1 MTMKNEGPDAK
12 EPVALRSDVFTVA
25 NVLSF
30 FRILLVPLFLW
41 SILNGLSAKA
51 LLIFCVAAV
60 TDLLDGFAAR
70 LWHQRS
76 RLGTVLDP
84 AADKLLVATSYVV
97 LTIPSLASPNHIPL
111 WLTVT
116 VFVRDLL
123 IVGGALFAFLT
134 WRQKT
139 FMPSFLGKISTGC
152 QVGMI
157 FLVLL
162 SNYRVA
168 VPWYMAWTYWI
179 TLFWTLVSGVHYLIY
194 GLAVLRSRRKSSTIT

>member
-1 MTMKNEGPDAK
+1 MKSEGAGPK
-12 EPVALRSDVFTVA
+12 GPVALRSDVITVA
-25 NVLSF
+25 NILSI

-41 SILNGLSAKA
+41 SILNGLSGKA
-51 LLIFCVAAV
+51 LLIFCVAGI

-70 LWHQRS
+70 LWQQRS

-84 AADKLLVATSYVV
+84 AGDKLLVATSYVA
-97 LTIPSLASPNHIPL
+97 LTIPALASPNHIPL

-116 VFVRDLL
+116 VFARDLL
-123 IVGGALFAFLT
+123 IVGGALFAYLT

-168 VPWYMAWTYWI
+168 VPWYMAWIYWI
-179 TLFWTLVSGVHYLIY
+179 TLFWTLVSGVQYFIF
-194 GLAVLRSRRKSSTIT
+194 GLAVLRSRRKSSPLT